1 LIPIDIFGGILLKEE
16 MQLRSGA
23 SIKKIDSAEASKKNY
38 LTRST
43 LARMHLMPTGE
54 PVAFEIAPDGSVV
67 YYFDPTKVAEAPPEI
82 WYFPRSRKDS
92 MTLPSGNVIERMS
105 VKNAALCGYYP
116 EEKLRR
122 MHYEVEEEPVA
133 YTVKAD
139 KSILYFYDKKT
150 ARKLPQM
157 CVKCGKDI
165 RYRRKLCEKCYEKDM
180 EVRRREGDAY
190 RNASYNMDRART
202 LFFDLELTGV
212 YDHDE
217 ILSITIVDGYGE
229 LVMDTLVKPIKNRS
243 WRRTEK
249 IHGITPD
256 MVTDAPTMEELAPKV
271 REIFD
276 NADHIIAYG
285 VSTDYS
291 HIKYI
296 YETEEE
302 RNRLHDKVWCCAN
315 EFVRYAHENR
325 PDLRHASLTDAMA
338 CFEIEWEG
346 IAHSSI
352 ADTLGCRKVWE
363 ALFPNYY
370 KN

>member
-1 LIPIDIFGGILLKEE
+1 MKETLELRPGVSIPEIDKKKAEE
-16 MQLRSGA
+16 KR
-23 SIKKIDSAEASKKNY
+23 Y
-38 LTRST
+38 LTRGV
-43 LARMHLMPTGE
+43 LAQMHLMPTAD
-54 PVAFEIAPDGSVV
+54 PVAYGVAPDGKIV
-67 YYFDPTKVAEAPPEI
+67 YYFDPQKVVEAPIET
-82 WYFPRSRKDS
+82 WYFPNSRKET
-92 MTLPSGNVIERMS
+92 MTLPSGAVIERMS

-116 EEKLRR
+116 EDKLNR
-122 MHYEVEEEPVA
+122 MHYDVCEEPVA
-133 YTVKAD
+133 YTVKND

-150 ARKLPQM
+150 AKKQPLA
-157 CVKCGKDI
+157 CVECGQDV
-165 RYRRKLCEKCYEKDM
+165 RYRRKLCRACYERDLA
-180 EVRRREGDAY
+180 VRREAGNAY
-190 RNASYNMDRART
+190 RNAHYGQKREKI

-217 ILSITIVDGYGE
+217 VLSITIVDGNGK
-229 LVMDTLVKPIKNRS
+229 LIMDTLVKPAHTKR

-256 MVTDAPTMEELAPKV
+256 MVVDAPTLVELAPRV

-276 NADHIIAYG
+276 AADHIIAYG

-291 HIKYI
+291 HIKYV
-296 YETEEE
+296 YDAEKD
-302 RNRLHDKVWCCAN
+302 RRALHEKVCCAAN

-325 PDLRHASLTDAMA
+325 PDIVHASLTDAMA
-338 CFEIEWEG
+338 CFGIEWEG

-370 KN
+370 ED